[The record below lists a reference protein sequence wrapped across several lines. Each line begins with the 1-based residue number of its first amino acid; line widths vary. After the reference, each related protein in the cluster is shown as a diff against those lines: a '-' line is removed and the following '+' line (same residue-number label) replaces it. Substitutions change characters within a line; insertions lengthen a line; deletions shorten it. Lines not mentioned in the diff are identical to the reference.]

1 MLGFGVLVTGY
12 GIVEICGRR
21 FTTENLY
28 KEIAGMNI
36 ISSSIVAIAQPG
48 VPDSNQ
54 YLLYYDTGWDCWFFP
69 NRRSTPDVS
78 DDERDLLNYL
88 NAEFKI
94 PVQDCALDMHGTEES
109 TKYSTEHDE
118 ERHYLYRIYA
128 GDVQSLPELWSL
140 EGEFTVGGH
149 RCKWMTISEMLA
161 DSRIKEVNYDVVTA
175 VRDNL

>member
-1 MLGFGVLVTGY
+1 
-12 GIVEICGRR
+12 
-21 FTTENLY
+21 
-28 KEIAGMNI
+28 MNI